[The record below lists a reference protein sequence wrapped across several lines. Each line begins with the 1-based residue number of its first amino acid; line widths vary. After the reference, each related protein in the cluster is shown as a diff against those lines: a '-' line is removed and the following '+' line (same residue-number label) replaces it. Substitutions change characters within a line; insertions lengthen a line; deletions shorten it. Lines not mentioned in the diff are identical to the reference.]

1 MLNDELHKPYKKHI
15 KGTTKVLI
23 MLSEQKE
30 IVSNEQR
37 KYPRYPAQDLNAVIV
52 ISPPPPDES
61 ISIAGTVMDMSR
73 KGIKIKLTSAL
84 PQDIPVS
91 KILINVKMPKS
102 GLTFKI
108 SGSIRHI
115 NEKAE
120 YGINYDKE
128 HSEDELDNLMFECI
142 KI

>member
-1 MLNDELHKPYKKHI
+1 
-15 KGTTKVLI
+15 
-23 MLSEQKE
+23 MLSEPKKL
-30 IVSNEQR
+30 VSNEQR
-37 KYPRYPAQDLNAVIV
+37 KHPRYSTQDLSAVIV
-52 ISPPPPDES
+52 ISPPPPNES

-84 PQDIPVS
+84 PQDIPTS
-91 KILINVKMPKS
+91 RILINVKMPKS

-115 NEKAE
+115 NEQAE
-120 YGINYDKE
+120 YGIHYDKK
-128 HSEDELDNLMFECI
+128 HSEDEVDSLLFECI